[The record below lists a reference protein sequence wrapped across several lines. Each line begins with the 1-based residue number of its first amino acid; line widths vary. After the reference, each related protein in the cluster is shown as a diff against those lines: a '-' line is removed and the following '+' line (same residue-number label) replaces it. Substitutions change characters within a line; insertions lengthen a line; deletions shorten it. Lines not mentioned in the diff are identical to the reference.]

1 MPCARAAVGPQR
13 TEQEMNVLSRFCF
26 SILFGLSHCVRHQL
40 PEPQQTM
47 SPPLAL
53 GALLTHPN
61 PSLKL
66 SANALTI
73 YTTADTCNPLPAG
86 ASDQIGGSVIGTW

>member
-1 MPCARAAVGPQR
+1 
-13 TEQEMNVLSRFCF
+13 
-26 SILFGLSHCVRHQL
+26 
-40 PEPQQTM
+40 M